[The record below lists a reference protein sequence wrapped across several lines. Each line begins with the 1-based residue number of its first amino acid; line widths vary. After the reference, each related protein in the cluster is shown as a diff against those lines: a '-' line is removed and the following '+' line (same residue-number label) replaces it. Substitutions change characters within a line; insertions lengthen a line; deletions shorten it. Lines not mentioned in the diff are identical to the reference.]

1 MTAPLSTSSA
11 TAPTRTIAPGS
22 EVRAEWSASSPLP
35 VSTRPNASVFV
46 ARQPILDPDGR
57 VFGYELLY
65 RASAEATECAA
76 DADLA
81 SARVFTDGL
90 LAFGLDTLTHGQ
102 RAFFNASRRLL
113 LEGAVDL
120 LPVDQVV
127 VEVDGAMTAD
137 AEVLASCRRL
147 QQSGYA
153 LALDGHLV
161 DAPLGAWLPLV
172 DFVKVD
178 LLTTTPAQ
186 RAALLE
192 RCGGHG
198 ATMIA
203 EKVETRESY
212 HRALDAGFRRFQGF
226 YFSRP
231 VTLAAREIPGRR
243 LGYLR
248 LLQALVNPALTVNEL
263 ESLVKHDVSLC
274 YRVLRTVNSAAFGL
288 QLEVRSVRQAL
299 VLLGRDAIRKWVSV
313 WAIAGLAEGRSREL
327 VTMALIRGECCATL
341 GRTLWDTEAA
351 DELFLVGVLSLL
363 DAILERPMMDVVST
377 LPLSAGAEAAL
388 RGEAN
393 RWRQV
398 LDCVVAYERAEWAAC
413 EGLAARLGIGAGD
426 LPAVYA
432 GALRWARELTQ

>member
-1 MTAPLSTSSA
+1 
-11 TAPTRTIAPGS
+11 
-22 EVRAEWSASSPLP
+22 

-102 RAFFNASRRLL
+102 RAFFNVSRRLL
-113 LEGAVDL
+113 LEGAVEL
-120 LPVDQVV
+120 LPNQQVV
-127 VEVDGAMTAD
+127 IEIPGTMTSDGDVLD
-137 AEVLASCRRL
+137 AGRRL
-147 QQSGYA
+147 RQEGYT
-153 LALDGHLV
+153 LALDGDL
-161 DAPLGAWLPLV
+161 DGADLDAWLPLV

-178 LLTTTPAQ
+178 VLATTREQ
-186 RAALLE
+186 RASLLG
-192 RCGGHG
+192 RCAG
-198 ATMIA
+198 ATMVA
-203 EKVETRESY
+203 KKVETHEAYR
-212 HRALDAGFRRFQGF
+212 RAHDAGFRRFQGF

-299 VLLGRDAIRKWVSV
+299 VLLGRDAIRKWVGV

-377 LPLSAGAEAAL
+377 LPLSAEAEAAL

-413 EGLAARLGIGAGD
+413 EGLAARLGIAAGD
-426 LPAVYA
+426 LPDVYA
-432 GALRWARELTQ
+432 GALRWARELTR